1 MPLNTTKIPIAKKSN
16 TESLLSKEGNL
27 TTDSDGKKDYPPLFT
42 I

>member
-1 MPLNTTKIPIAKKSN
+1 MQFNTTKISIAKKSK
-16 TESLLSKEGNL
+16 TESLLSKEVNL